1 MQSIIRIL
9 AALTQAGVLYTVNY
23 TRHKRPAVNLT
34 INSGPGSPY
43 TLTIK
48 GTGN

>member
-1 MQSIIRIL
+1 MQSILRLL
-9 AALTQAGVLYTVNY
+9 AALTQAGVTYTINY

-34 INSGPGSPY
+34 ITTGPGSPY
-43 TLTIK
+43 TITVK